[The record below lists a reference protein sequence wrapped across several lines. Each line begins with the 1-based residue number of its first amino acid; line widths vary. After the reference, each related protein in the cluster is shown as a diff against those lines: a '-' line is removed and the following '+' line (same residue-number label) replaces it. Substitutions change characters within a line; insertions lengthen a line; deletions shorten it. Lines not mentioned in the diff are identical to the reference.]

1 MLGGMRLR
9 DRTALVTG
17 AGSGIGRGIAQVFAA
32 EGARLVVND
41 LSEPAA
47 RETAAALPGGAPAG
61 HLALRADVG
70 DPAQV
75 RAMFTEV
82 EERFG
87 GLDVLVNNAGIEDG
101 IRTTLGVSDE
111 AFERMLRVHLFGTFY
126 CTRAAVALMAR
137 AKRGAIVNISS
148 VAALMGGGMVHY
160 SAAKAGILGLTRA
173 VAADVGPL
181 GIRVNA
187 ICPGYIETPMT
198 EGLGREH
205 AERAIARTP
214 LRRAGQPHDIASAAL
229 YLASEESSFVT
240 GQWLSPNGGML
251 TI

>member
-1 MLGGMRLR
+1 MRLR
-9 DRTALVTG
+9 DRRALVTG
-17 AGSGIGRGIAQVFAA
+17 GGSGIGRGIARLFAE
-32 EGARLVVND
+32 EGARVAVND
-41 LSEPAA
+41 LSEKAA
-47 RETAAALPGGAPAG
+47 RETVEGLPSAAPEGCALK
-61 HLALRADVG
+61 ADVG

-75 RAMFTEV
+75 RAMFAEV

-137 AKRGAIVNISS
+137 ARRGAIVNISS

-160 SAAKAGILGLTRA
+160 SAAKAGVLGLTRA

-187 ICPGYIETPMT
+187 ICPGYVATPMT

-214 LRRAGQPHDIASAAL
+214 LRRAGEPRDIASAAL
-229 YLASEESSFVT
+229 YLASDESSFVT
-240 GQWLSPNGGML
+240 GQWLSPNGGMVM
-251 TI
+251 I